1 MVVIFGYIHIIDKK
15 SLRKIL
21 KYNLYYLYYYC
32 YNDTKWL
39 SSRI

>member
-21 KYNLYYLYYYC
+21 KYNLYYYC

-39 SSRI
+39 